1 MLAEVM
7 FSHGKCCTVTA
18 LKCNG
23 IAKVCKT
30 LLQSSL
36 LKYYDIIIFYCGMPC
51 MLVDSKSDE

>member
-1 MLAEVM
+1 MAKVM
-7 FSHGKCCTVTA
+7 FLHGKRCTVTA

-36 LKYYDIIIFYCGMPC
+36 LKYYDIIIYLAVQAGDGRQLQAF
-51 MLVDSKSDE
+51 V